1 MSIVF
6 LRNLLPKNFCEYA
19 LFGLP
24 RRSGIA
30 TLANFSNA
38 PLPPVLSRPIDWMPR
53 VERQAI
59 HALRHILL
67 AATQHACREHRARAD
82 AAPAS
87 RDRPSQAAQKNAYRI
102 ADNKLPENAGW
113 DKELLKIEMGD
124 LDTFGFDTALLGFSD
139 KEMSRLMGR
148 HAETSELTCV

>member
-1 MSIVF
+1 MQRLHLAID
-6 LRNLLPKNFCEYA
+6 RH
-19 LFGLP
+19 
-24 RRSGIA
+24 RR
-30 TLANFSNA
+30 
-38 PLPPVLSRPIDWMPR
+38 RR
-53 VERQAI
+53 
-59 HALRHILL
+59 
-67 AATQHACREHRARAD
+67 
-82 AAPAS
+82 
-87 RDRPSQAAQKNAYRI
+87 KNAYRI